1 MRRVPIAVGVILIIA
16 GGLLSFIAYD
26 IEETGESRVLA
37 AVRGPMVTFPVRA
50 AIGRGEREIWTLTWF
65 TFKPPPTM
73 AMALAKAQVLA
84 LAQHVTIDYGGY
96 TRFVIPAFGVAA
108 QVIPA
113 ENIYLAAAL
122 PSVAGIEYDRVIR
135 VPIQSTS
142 ESGGTYLSID
152 EVMELVDMEELW
164 EIGRGEGMDIAV
176 LDSGAPRDLRIASIA
191 AADEG
196 TNPYDDFGHGGSV
209 IHIIHSIS
217 PQARIHSIKVLDQY
231 GMGRISTILKGLEM
245 ALHLEP
251 RPDIVHASLGASPTL
266 FDSLSMA
273 FETAVRSYGVVAV
286 AAAGNDPTYESSPAN
301 SPLVVSVGAIGSDL
315 KLTDYSAPSFNVVSI
330 GDQKVIWLGSVQLM
344 RGTSF
349 SSPVVSAQL
358 LDYMSGTG
366 VMPEE
371 FDEIATLL
379 IGSELTLEG
388 YPLPSGVEL
397 AAADPIPETPLM
409 VKLAPWLAVVGAG
422 AVLTFVAIYWRR
434 ERKEHL
440 EREGHLKRL
449 KWLKKKLER
458 EG

>member
-1 MRRVPIAVGVILIIA
+1 MRKFFVVLGAVLVSIGV
-16 GGLLSFIAYD
+16 LLSFIAYD

-65 TFKPPPTM
+65 TTKPPPTM
-73 AMALAKAQVLA
+73 AMAVARAQVLA
-84 LAQHVTIDYGGY
+84 MAQQVTIDYGGY
-96 TRFVIPAFGVAA
+96 TRFVIPTFGVAA
-108 QVIPA
+108 IVIPA

-142 ESGGTYLSID
+142 GAGDTYLSID
-152 EVMELVDMEELW
+152 EIIELVDVEELW

-176 LDSGAPRDLRIASIA
+176 LDSGAPRDLRIASVA
-191 AADEG
+191 AADED
-196 TNPYDDFGHGGSV
+196 TSPYDDFGHGGSV
-209 IHIIHSIS
+209 IHIVHSIS
-217 PQARIHSIKVLDQY
+217 PQARIHSIKVLDKY

-286 AAAGNDPTYESSPAN
+286 AAAGNDPTYESSPAS

-349 SSPVVSAQL
+349 SSPIVSAQL

-379 IGSELTLEG
+379 IGSELTIEG
-388 YPLPSGVEL
+388 YSLPSGVEL
-397 AAADPIPETPLM
+397 AAADPVAETPLIT
-409 VKLAPWLAVVGAG
+409 KLAPWLVVVGVG
-422 AVLTFVAIYWRR
+422 AVIALVAVFWRR
-434 ERKEHL
+434 KGGGTHEK
-440 EREGHLKRL
+440 
-449 KWLKKKLER
+449 
-458 EG
+458 